1 MTWLAVLVPD
11 LGEPV
16 DRVAALINGTQTAT
30 TPTDGPHSRHV
41 GFEWPDSVADFES
54 VVDDLAATVT
64 KAAAE
69 RSAHPAAPDGA
80 VPDGAVPVRVVPVRV
95 VPVRV
100 VPVGHGLGGMIAV
113 RYAQRYPALVA
124 ALVLAAPVLGPWQ
137 ALDLLSE
144 QDIPADSPYRL
155 LDRATLRAV
164 DECLTTIDFD
174 HPLGDDLP
182 ALWLHGDDDP
192 LVPISDTR
200 AGMDRIRGLRFEER
214 IYPGVGHEL
223 PSDAARD
230 IAEFTERI

>member
-16 DRVAALINGTQTAT
+16 DQVAALVDGT
-30 TPTDGPHSRHV
+30 PI
-41 GFEWPDSVADFES
+41 GFGWPGGVADFET

-69 RSAHPAAPDGA
+69 HPG
-80 VPDGAVPVRVVPVRV
+80 VPI
-95 VPVRV
+95 

-113 RYAQRYPALVA
+113 RYAQRYPGLVA
-124 ALVLAAPVLGPWQ
+124 ALVLVAPVLGPWQ
-137 ALDLLSE
+137 ALDLLSD
-144 QDIPADSPYRL
+144 QDIPVDGPYGH
-155 LDRATLRAV
+155 LDQGTLRAI

-182 ALWLHGDDDP
+182 ALWLHGDDDQ

-200 AGMDRIRGLRFEER
+200 AGMDRIRGLKFAER

-223 PSDAARD
+223 PSDAASD
-230 IAEFTERI
+230 IAEFAARVL

>member
-16 DRVAALINGTQTAT
+16 ERVTALVDGTPIGFGW
-30 TPTDGPHSRHV
+30 PT
-41 GFEWPDSVADFES
+41 SVADFET

-69 RSAHPAAPDGA
+69 HPGSP
-80 VPDGAVPVRVVPVRV
+80 
-95 VPVRV
+95 V

-113 RYAQRYPALVA
+113 RYVQRYPELVS

-137 ALDLLSE
+137 GLDLLSE
-144 QDIPADSPYRL
+144 QDISVAGPYGRL
-155 LDRATLRAV
+155 DGDTLRAI

-174 HPLGDDLP
+174 HPLGDELP
-182 ALWLHGDDDP
+182 ALWLHGDDDQ

-200 AGMDRIRGLRFEER
+200 AGMDRIRGLRFSER
-214 IYPGVGHEL
+214 IYPGTGHEL
-223 PSDAARD
+223 PADAASD
-230 IAEFTERI
+230 IAEFAARVR